1 MNKTSK
7 MKSVNSDV
15 FITEETYPS
24 IGRQDVEF
32 LRSGVEKSSRGRV
45 RLCAHKVNED
55 RQHEM
60 FISFTGSNYVQPSWH
75 VGKDESL
82 HVLEG
87 DADYIFFDKAGRV
100 IDTVPLG
107 TYWSG
112 RQFYCRIPAMAEHA
126 LVIRSEGIEI
136 HETTVG
142 PFKREDTVFSPWS
155 AGEGETARVKQF
167 LTEMLALPRPERPLL
182 KMKRAGEEVFVAD
195 EHIVSVGKKEMDFLK
210 KTVHETAR
218 KRVRMC
224 AHKDI
229 ENTLHEM
236 FVVYMSMTYV
246 KPNKHIGKDE
256 SLHILEGEADFVF
269 FDEQGNITAII
280 PLGDYNSGRQF
291 YIRVPAFVYHTIIM
305 KSETLVIHEVTPGPF
320 RREDTVW
327 APWAPQETDVAA
339 VGQFM
344 SRLRAAIQANG

>member
-1 MNKTSK
+1 MSK
-7 MKSVNSDV
+7 ISEMKALNTDV
-15 FITEETYPS
+15 FVTEETYPS
-24 IGRQDVEF
+24 IGKPDVEF
-32 LRSGVEKSSRGRV
+32 LRSGVENSSRGRV
-45 RLCAHKVNED
+45 RLCTHKVNED

-60 FISFTGSNYVQPSWH
+60 FISFNGSNYVRPSWH

-87 DADYIFFDKAGRV
+87 DADYIFFDSSGSV

-112 RQFYCRIPAMAEHA
+112 QQFYCRIPAMAEHA
-126 LVIRSEGIEI
+126 LVIRSKWIDI

-142 PFKREDTVFSPWS
+142 PFKREDTVFSAWS
-155 AGEGETARVKQF
+155 AEESENGRVQQF
-167 LTEMLALPRPERPLL
+167 LTEMLALPRKERPLL
-182 KMKRAGEEVFVAD
+182 KMTRTGQEVFVAD
-195 EHIVSVGKKEMDFLK
+195 EHVVSVGKKEMDFLK
-210 KTVHETAR
+210 KTVHETDR
-218 KRVRMC
+218 KRVRLC

-269 FDEQGNITAII
+269 FDEQGKITAII

-320 RREDTVW
+320 RREETVW
-327 APWAPQETDVAA
+327 APWAPQETHVTA
-339 VGQFM
+339 VEEFM
-344 SRLRAAIQANG
+344 NRLRSAIAANG